1 MHNTVLAQLKFKFE
15 RRKQTARDG
24 VKVWTE
30 QKLYTQPNRNTKL
43 KKTSQNEEEF
53 CG

>member
-1 MHNTVLAQLKFKFE
+1 MQAQLKFKFE
-15 RRKQTARDG
+15 RRKQTARDR

-30 QKLYTQPNRNTKL
+30 QKLYTPNRNTKL